1 MSHSQFQTLIFTLT
15 HAWLNLWDERMTT
28 GRINQIRI
36 QTEWEVLLD
45 LSLVSLAF
53 PFTCT
58 PFSGSTPNTTSHP
71 YYSHYQYQ
79 PLHMPNDLPHSW
91 SIDFRVVTFGRY
103 YSSPTT
109 HPLWTQ
115 FQSIVYRVLTT
126 SHFHETPMND
136 GYWTHMT
143 HTLTAVLN
151 PITPTPQPTYIPHK
165 PNTHNPPAQPTTLLK
180 TIRQYNDQYNTCTKH
195 MHDLY

>member
-36 QTEWEVLLD
+36 QTELPHLLEENWS
-45 LSLVSLAF
+45 LSPFHSLVLPSRVV
-53 PFTCT
+53 
-58 PFSGSTPNTTSHP
+58 HP
-71 YYSHYQYQ
+71 IPLHTHYLKYHYQ

-115 FQSIVYRVLTT
+115 FHSIVYRVLTT
-126 SHFHETPMND
+126 PHFHETPMND

-143 HTLTAVLN
+143 HTLTVVLN

-180 TIRQYNDQYNTCTKH
+180 TIRQYND
-195 MHDLY
+195 